1 MDCASA
7 SQIARNSRIR
17 TTSPNVTRL
26 AVSWCIAC
34 LSAPDGQTITR
45 RKQQGVRARE
55 RRVAAPRQRHAERR
69 YEAARERRPTR
80 GQCAKTGVIWALASV
95 WNTRLND
102 TAAALAS
109 ESTPSVSTSTA
120 CTTKKYRCGRSPGG
134 G

>member
-45 RKQQGVRARE
+45 RKQQGVRAGE
-55 RRVAAPRQRHAERR
+55 RRVAAPRQRHAEGRS
-69 YEAARERRPTR
+69 EAAVNAGRLGR
-80 GQCAKTGVIWALASV
+80 QCVKTGMIWALASV
-95 WNTRLND
+95 WNARLKD
-102 TAAALAS
+102 TTAAL
-109 ESTPSVSTSTA
+109 
-120 CTTKKYRCGRSPGG
+120 
-134 G
+134 